1 MIRMKKTLP
10 FLLLCLALYGNQ
22 SLTAQSTASTLDVVS
37 WNLEWFG
44 STSNGPSNKDLQETN
59 AKKILRYLN
68 ADLYG
73 MVEVV
78 DSMRFRRL
86 VDSLGNNE
94 YGFFISPFC
103 SNNTTGTGNGWLT
116 GQKLGFIYRKSIFSN
131 VRTRGLLRTSSTAYT
146 NWASG
151 RFPYMFSATATINN
165 VSKDVN
171 FIVIHGKA
179 GSTASDYDRRK
190 AGAQELKDTLDAQF
204 ANTINI
210 IIGDYNDALNTTIS
224 TGSGPESSYQPIIAD
239 STDADHYK
247 SITLP
252 LGVAGQSSMINF
264 PNVVDN
270 HVISNELTPYYV
282 RNSAKVRNDITAAVP
297 DYITAHNTSDHY
309 PVFSQFSLEGL
320 ITGLPPVITPSA
332 FGIQVNPNPF
342 AATLRLTATK
352 PLTNLQVR
360 LVNMQGQVI
369 HTSTIGS
376 LNSGSSYE
384 PAFTDLPR
392 GIYFLHVISKQQRT
406 VVKLTRL

>member
-1 MIRMKKTLP
+1 MKKALPFVLLCMAIIGAHTLP
-10 FLLLCLALYGNQ
+10 
-22 SLTAQSTASTLDVVS
+22 AQSSGSTLDVVS
-37 WNLEWFG
+37 WNMEWFG
-44 STSNGPSNKDLQETN
+44 YPSSGPSNEDLQEAN

-78 DSMRFRRL
+78 DSTRFRRL
-86 VDSLGNNE
+86 VDSLGNTE

-103 SNNTTGTGNGWLT
+103 SNNTTGTGNGWLS
-116 GQKLGFIYRKSIFSN
+116 GQKLGFIYRKSVFSN
-131 VRTRGLLRTSSTAYT
+131 IRTRGLLRSSSTAYT

-151 RFPYMFSATATINN
+151 RFPYMFSATATINS
-165 VSKDVN
+165 VSKDIN

-224 TGSGPESSYQPIIAD
+224 TGSGPESSFQPIIAD

-270 HVISNELTPYYV
+270 HVISNELTPFYV
-282 RNSAKVRNDITAAVP
+282 LSSAKIRNDITAVVP

-309 PVFSQFSLEGL
+309 PVFSQYSLEGL
-320 ITGLPPVITPSA
+320 ITGVPVVTPTA
-332 FGIQVNPNPF
+332 LGIQVNPNPF
-342 AATLRLTATK
+342 GSILRIRATK
-352 PLTNLQVR
+352 TLANVQVR
-360 LVNMQGQVI
+360 LLNMQGQII
-369 HTSTIGS
+369 HSKTIGLLS
-376 LNSGSSYE
+376 TGSSYE
-384 PAFTDLPR
+384 PDLTELPR
-392 GIYFLHVISKQQRT
+392 GIYFLQVETKQQKT
-406 VVKLTRL
+406 VVKLTHL

>member
-1 MIRMKKTLP
+1 MKKTLP
-10 FLLLCLALYGNQ
+10 LLLLFLSVVGSRPIN
-22 SLTAQSTASTLDVVS
+22 AQSTAATLDVVS
-37 WNLEWFG
+37 WNMEWFG
-44 STSNGPSNKDLQETN
+44 YPSSGPTNEDLQEAN

-86 VDSLGNNE
+86 VDSLGNNV

-103 SNNTTGTGNGWLT
+103 SNNTTGTGNGWLS

-131 VRTRGLLRTSSTAYT
+131 IRTRGLLRSSSSAYT

-151 RFPYMFSATATINN
+151 RFPYMFSATATINS
-165 VSKDVN
+165 VSKDIN

-224 TGSGPESSYQPIIAD
+224 TGSGPESSFQPIIAD

-270 HVISNELTPYYV
+270 HVISNELTPFYV
-282 RNSAKVRNDITAAVP
+282 LNSAKVRNDVTAVVP
-297 DYITAHNTSDHY
+297 DYISAHNTSDHY

-320 ITGLPPVITPSA
+320 ITGLPPVITPNA
-332 FGIQVNPNPF
+332 FGIQVSPNPF
-342 AATLRLTATK
+342 GSTLRITATK
-352 PLTNLQVR
+352 PLTNVTLR
-360 LVNMQGQVI
+360 LLNMQGQVVS
-369 HTSTIGS
+369 HTALTL
-376 LNSGSSYE
+376 LNTGATYE
-384 PAFTDLPR
+384 PALAGLQK
-392 GIYFLHVISKQQRT
+392 GIYFLQVESKQQRT
-406 VVKLTRL
+406 VVKLTHL

>member
-1 MIRMKKTLP
+1 MKRTLP
-10 FLLLCLALYGNQ
+10 FFFLCLTVIGSQ
-22 SLTAQSTASTLDVVS
+22 SISAQSSATTLDVVS
-37 WNLEWFG
+37 WNMEWFG
-44 STSNGPSNKDLQETN
+44 YPSSGPTNEDLQEAN

-103 SNNTTGTGNGWLT
+103 SNNTTGTGNGWLS

-131 VRTRGLLRTSSTAYT
+131 IRTRGLLRSSSSAYT

-151 RFPYMFSATATINN
+151 RFPYMFSATATINS
-165 VSKDVN
+165 VSKDIN

-224 TGSGPESSYQPIIAD
+224 TGSGPESSFQPIIAD

-270 HVISNELTPYYV
+270 HVISNELTPFYV
-282 RNSAKVRNDITAAVP
+282 LNSAKVRNDVTTVVP
-297 DYITAHNTSDHY
+297 DYISAHNTSDHY

-320 ITGLPPVITPSA
+320 ITGLPPVITPNA
-332 FGIQVNPNPF
+332 FGIQVSPNPF
-342 AATLRLTATK
+342 GSTLRITATK
-352 PLTNLQVR
+352 PLTNVTLR
-360 LVNMQGQVI
+360 LLNMQGQVVS
-369 HTSTIGS
+369 HTALTL
-376 LNSGSSYE
+376 LNTGATYE
-384 PAFTDLPR
+384 PALAGLQK
-392 GIYFLHVISKQQRT
+392 GIYFLQVESKQQRT
-406 VVKLTRL
+406 VVKLTHL

>member
-1 MIRMKKTLP
+1 MKKTLP
-10 FLLLCLALYGNQ
+10 FILLCLSLYN
-22 SLTAQSTASTLDVVS
+22 SNTARSQSTAGTLDVVS
-37 WNLEWFG
+37 WNMEWFG
-44 STSNGPSNKDLQETN
+44 YPSSGPSNEDLQEAN

-78 DSMRFRRL
+78 DSTRFRRL
-86 VDSLGNNE
+86 VDSLGNTE

-103 SNNTTGTGNGWLT
+103 SNNTTGTGNGWLS
-116 GQKLGFIYRKSIFSN
+116 GQKLGFIYRKSIFTN
-131 VRTRGLLRTSSTAYT
+131 VRTRGLLRTSSSAYT

-151 RFPYMFSATATINN
+151 RFPYMFSATATINS
-165 VSKDVN
+165 VSKDIN

-179 GSTASDYDRRK
+179 GSTATDYDRRK

-224 TGSGPESSYQPIIAD
+224 TGSGPESSFQPIIAD

-270 HVISNELTPYYV
+270 HVISNELTQYYV
-282 RNSAKVRNDITAAVP
+282 LSSAKVRTDITAVVP

-309 PVFSQFSLEGL
+309 PVFSQYSLEGL
-320 ITGLPPVITPSA
+320 ITGIPVVSPAT

-342 AATLRLTATK
+342 GSTLRLTAIKT
-352 PLTNLQVR
+352 LTNVQVR
-360 LVNMQGQVI
+360 LLNMQGQVI
-369 HTSTIGS
+369 TTKTIGFMS
-376 LNSGSSYE
+376 AGTTYTPDFPGLS
-384 PAFTDLPR
+384 R
-392 GIYFLHVISKQQRT
+392 GIYFLQVETKQQRT
-406 VVKLTRL
+406 IVKLTHL

>member
-1 MIRMKKTLP
+1 MKRTLP
-10 FLLLCLALYGNQ
+10 LFLL
-22 SLTAQSTASTLDVVS
+22 SLSIFVSKLIAAQSTASTLDVVS
-37 WNLEWFG
+37 WNIEWFG
-44 STSNGPSNKDLQETN
+44 STSSGPSNDDLQEANT
-59 AKKILRYLN
+59 KKILRYLN

-78 DSMRFRRL
+78 DTMRFRRL
-86 VDSLGNNE
+86 VDSLGSNE

-103 SNNTTGTGNGWLT
+103 SNNTTGTGNGWT
-116 GQKLGFIYRKSIFSN
+116 SGQKLGFIYRKSIFSN
-131 VRTRGLLRTSSTAYT
+131 IRTRGLLRSSSTAYT

-151 RFPYMFSATATINN
+151 RFPYMFSATATINS
-165 VSKDVN
+165 VSKDIN

-270 HVISNELTPYYV
+270 HVISNELTPFYV
-282 RNSAKVRNDITAAVP
+282 LNSAKVRNDITAVVP

-320 ITGLPPVITPSA
+320 ITGLPPVITPTA
-332 FGIQVNPNPF
+332 FGIQVSPNPF
-342 AATLRLTATK
+342 GSTLRLTATK
-352 PLTNLQVR
+352 PLTNVTIR
-360 LVNMQGQVI
+360 LLNMQGQVI
-369 HTSTIGS
+369 SHAALTL
-376 LNSGSSYE
+376 LNTGATYE
-384 PAFTDLPR
+384 PAFTGLQK
-392 GIYFLHVISKQQRT
+392 GIYFLQVESKQQRT
-406 VVKLTRL
+406 VVKLTKL

>member
-1 MIRMKKTLP
+1 MFRMKKTLP
-10 FLLLCLALYGNQ
+10 VILLSLAIYC
-22 SLTAQSTASTLDVVS
+22 SKPVSAQSTAITLDVVS
-37 WNLEWFG
+37 WNMEWFG
-44 STSNGPSNKDLQETN
+44 YPPSGPSNEDLQEAN

-103 SNNTTGTGNGWLT
+103 SNNSTGTGNSWLS
-116 GQKLGFIYRKSIFSN
+116 GQKLAFIYRKSIFSN
-131 VRTRGLLRTSSTAYT
+131 IRTRGLLRSSVSANT

-151 RFPYMFSATATINN
+151 RFPYMFSATATINS
-165 VSKDVN
+165 VSKDIN

-179 GSTASDYDRRK
+179 GSTANDYDRRK

-224 TGSGPESSYQPIIAD
+224 TGSGPASSFQPIIAD

-282 RNSAKVRNDITAAVP
+282 LNSAKIRNDITAVVP
-297 DYITAHNTSDHY
+297 DYITTHNTSDHY

-320 ITGLPPVITPSA
+320 ITGIPVVTPTA
-332 FGIQVNPNPF
+332 FGIQVSPNPF
-342 AATLRLTATK
+342 GSSLRVTATK
-352 PLTNLQVR
+352 SLANVQVR
-360 LVNMQGQVI
+360 LLNMQGQII
-369 HTSTIGS
+369 HTKS
-376 LNSGSSYE
+376 LGFLSAGSSYE
-384 PAFTDLPR
+384 PSFTDLPR
-392 GIYFLHVISKQQRT
+392 GIYFMQVETKQQRT
-406 VVKLTRL
+406 VVKLTHL

>member
-1 MIRMKKTLP
+1 MFRMKKTLP
-10 FLLLCLALYGNQ
+10 VILLTLALYCTKTV
-22 SLTAQSTASTLDVVS
+22 SAQSTPTTLDVVS
-37 WNLEWFG
+37 WNMEWFG
-44 STSNGPSNKDLQETN
+44 YPSSGPSNDDLQEAN

-86 VDSLGNNE
+86 VDSLGNTE

-103 SNNTTGTGNGWLT
+103 SNNTTGTGNGWLS
-116 GQKLGFIYRKSIFSN
+116 GQKLGFIYRKSIFTN
-131 VRTRGLLRTSSTAYT
+131 IRTRGLLRSSSTAYT
-146 NWASG
+146 SWASG
-151 RFPYMFSATATINN
+151 RFPYMFSATATINS
-165 VSKDVN
+165 VSKDIN

-179 GSTASDYDRRK
+179 GSTSTDYDRRK

-224 TGSGPESSYQPIIAD
+224 TGSGPASSFQPIIAD

-270 HVISNELTPYYV
+270 HVISNELTPFYV
-282 RNSAKVRNDITAAVP
+282 LSSAKIRNDITAVVP
-297 DYITAHNTSDHY
+297 DYITTHNTSDHY
-309 PVFSQFSLEGL
+309 PVFSQYSLDGL
-320 ITGLPPVITPSA
+320 ITAVPVVSPTA
-332 FGIQVNPNPF
+332 LGIQVNPNPF
-342 AATLRLTATK
+342 GSTLRITATK
-352 PLTNLQVR
+352 TLANVQVR
-360 LVNMQGQVI
+360 LLNMQGQII
-369 HTSTIGS
+369 HSKSLGLLST
-376 LNSGSSYE
+376 GSSYE
-384 PAFTDLPR
+384 PNFAEQPR
-392 GIYFLHVISKQQRT
+392 GIYFLQVETKQQRT
-406 VVKLTRL
+406 VVKLTHL

>member
-1 MIRMKKTLP
+1 MKKALP
-10 FLLLCLALYGNQ
+10 FIALYLFLFAGNKGYTQ
-22 SLTAQSTASTLDVVS
+22 SSASTLDVVS
-37 WNLEWFG
+37 WNMEWFG
-44 STSNGPSNKDLQETN
+44 YPSSGPSNEDLQEAN

-73 MVEVV
+73 LVEVV
-78 DSMRFRRL
+78 DTTRFRRL
-86 VDSLGNNE
+86 VDSLGNTE
-94 YGFFISPFC
+94 FGYFISPFC
-103 SNNTTGTGNGWLT
+103 SNNTTGTGNGWLS

-131 VRTRGLLRTSSTAYT
+131 VRQRGLLRTSSVAYT

-151 RFPYMFSATATINN
+151 RFPYMFSATATINS
-165 VSKDVN
+165 VSKDIN

-179 GSTASDYDRRK
+179 GSTGSDYDRRK

-204 ANTINI
+204 ASTINI

-224 TGSGPESSYQPIIAD
+224 TGSGPESSYQPIIMD

-282 RNSAKVRNDITAAVP
+282 LNSAKVRNDITAVVP

-309 PVFSQFSLEGL
+309 PVFSQYSLEGL
-320 ITGLPPVITPSA
+320 ITGLPVINASA
-332 FGIQVNPNPF
+332 FGIQVSPNPF
-342 AATLRLTATK
+342 GSTVRITATRS
-352 PLTNLQVR
+352 LTNVTVR
-360 LVNMQGQVI
+360 LLNMQGQVI
-369 HTSTIGS
+369 TTKSAGFLS
-376 LNSGSSYE
+376 AGASYD
-384 PAFTDLPR
+384 PGFTNLPR
-392 GIYFLHVISKQQRT
+392 GIYFLQVETKQQRT
-406 VVKLTRL
+406 VVKLTHL

>member
-1 MIRMKKTLP
+1 MKKAFPLFT
-10 FLLLCLALYGNQ
+10 LCLIILAGKI
-22 SLTAQSTASTLDVVS
+22 TIAQSHASTLDVVS
-37 WNLEWFG
+37 WNMEWFG
-44 STSNGPSNKDLQETN
+44 YPSSGPSNDDLQEAN
-59 AKKILRYLN
+59 AKKILRFLN
-68 ADLYG
+68 ADIYG

-78 DSMRFRRL
+78 DSTRFRRL
-86 VDSLGNNE
+86 VDSLGSNE

-103 SNNTTGTGNGWLT
+103 SNNTTGTGNGWLS
-116 GQKLGFIYRKSIFSN
+116 GQKLGFIYRKSIFTN

-151 RFPYMFSATATINN
+151 RFPYMFAATATINSI
-165 VSKDVN
+165 SKDIN

-224 TGSGPESSYQPIIAD
+224 TGSGPESSFQPIIAD

-270 HVISNELTPYYV
+270 HVISNELTPFYV
-282 RNSAKVRNDITAAVP
+282 LSSAKIRNDITAVVP
-297 DYITAHNTSDHY
+297 DYISAHNTSDHY
-309 PVFSQFSLEGL
+309 PVFSQYSLDGL
-320 ITGLPPVITPSA
+320 ITGLPFVTPTA
-332 FGIQVNPNPF
+332 FGIRVSPNPF
-342 AATLRLTATK
+342 GSSLRLTATK
-352 PLTNLQVR
+352 TLTNVQLR
-360 LVNMQGQVI
+360 LLNMQGQVI
-369 HTSTIGS
+369 STKIIGLMTAGTSYT
-376 LNSGSSYE
+376 
-384 PAFTDLPR
+384 PAYHELSR
-392 GIYFLHVISKQQRT
+392 GIYFLQVETKQQRT
-406 VVKLTRL
+406 VVKLTHL

>member
-1 MIRMKKTLP
+1 MKRTLP
-10 FLLLCLALYGNQ
+10 FLLL
-22 SLTAQSTASTLDVVS
+22 SLSVLCSKLISAQSTASTLDVVS

-44 STSNGPSNKDLQETN
+44 STSSGPSNDDLQEANT
-59 AKKILRYLN
+59 KKILRYLN

-78 DSMRFRRL
+78 DTLRFRRL
-86 VDSLGNNE
+86 VDSLGSNE

-103 SNNTTGTGNGWLT
+103 SNNTTGTGNGWT
-116 GQKLGFIYRKSIFSN
+116 SGQKLGFIYRKSIFSN
-131 VRTRGLLRTSSTAYT
+131 ILTRGLLRSSSTAYT

-151 RFPYMFSATATINN
+151 RFPYMFSATATINSVN
-165 VSKDVN
+165 KDIN

-190 AGAQELKDTLDAQF
+190 AGAQELKDSLDAQF

-270 HVISNELTPYYV
+270 HVISNELTPFYV
-282 RNSAKVRNDITAAVP
+282 LNSAKVRNDITAVVP

-320 ITGLPPVITPSA
+320 ITGLPPVITPTA
-332 FGIQVNPNPF
+332 FGIQVSPNPF
-342 AATLRLTATK
+342 GSTLRLTATK
-352 PLTNLQVR
+352 PLTNVTIR
-360 LVNMQGQVI
+360 LLNMQGQVI
-369 HTSTIGS
+369 SHTALTL
-376 LNSGSSYE
+376 LNTGATYE
-384 PAFTDLPR
+384 PAFTGLQK
-392 GIYFLHVISKQQRT
+392 GIYFLQVESKQQRT
-406 VVKLTRL
+406 VVKLTKL

>member
-1 MIRMKKTLP
+1 MKKTLP
-10 FLLLCLALYGNQ
+10 LLLL
-22 SLTAQSTASTLDVVS
+22 SLSLLGSNSIAAQSTASTLDVVS

-44 STSNGPSNKDLQETN
+44 SFSAGPANDDLQEVN

-73 MVEVV
+73 IVEVV

-86 VDSLGNNE
+86 VDSLGSNE

-103 SNNTTGTGNGWLT
+103 SNNTTGTGNGWT
-116 GQKLGFIYRKSIFSN
+116 SGQKLGFIYRKSIFSN
-131 VRTRGLLRTSSTAYT
+131 IRTRGLLRSSSTAYT

-151 RFPYMFSATATINN
+151 RFPYMFSATATINT
-165 VSKDVN
+165 VSKDIN
-171 FIVIHGKA
+171 FMVIHGKA

-282 RNSAKVRNDITAAVP
+282 LNSAKIRTDITAVVP

-320 ITGLPPVITPSA
+320 ITGLPPVITPAA
-332 FGIQVNPNPF
+332 FGIQVSPNPF
-342 AATLRLTATK
+342 GSTLRLTATK
-352 PLTNLQVR
+352 PLTNVTIR
-360 LVNMQGQVI
+360 LLNMQGQVVS
-369 HTSTIGS
+369 HTALTL
-376 LNSGSSYE
+376 LNNGATFE
-384 PAFTDLPR
+384 PAMADLQK
-392 GIYFLHVISKQQRT
+392 GIYFLQVESKQQRT
-406 VVKLTRL
+406 VVKLTKL

>member
-1 MIRMKKTLP
+1 MKKTLP
-10 FLLLCLALYGNQ
+10 LLFFCLALFSNQ
-22 SLTAQSTASTLDVVS
+22 TSSAQSSATTLDVVS

-151 RFPYMFSATATINN
+151 RFPYMFSATATINS
-165 VSKDVN
+165 VSKDIN

-179 GSTASDYDRRK
+179 GSTGSDYDRRL

-224 TGSGPESSYQPIIAD
+224 TGSGPASSFQPIIAD

-270 HVISNELTPYYV
+270 HVISNEFTPFYV
-282 RNSAKVRNDITAAVP
+282 LHSAKIRNDITAVVP
-297 DYITAHNTSDHY
+297 DYITTHNTSDHY

-320 ITGLPPVITPSA
+320 ITGLPPVITPDA

-342 AATLRLTATK
+342 GAVLRLTATK
-352 PLTNLQVR
+352 PLTNLQIR
-360 LVNMQGQVI
+360 LVNMQGQVML
-369 HTSTIGS
+369 SSNIGS
-376 LNSGSSYE
+376 LNSGTSYA
-384 PAFTDLPR
+384 PVFTDLPR
-392 GIYFLHVISKQQRT
+392 GIYFLHVISKQRRT
-406 VVKLTRL
+406 VVKLTHL